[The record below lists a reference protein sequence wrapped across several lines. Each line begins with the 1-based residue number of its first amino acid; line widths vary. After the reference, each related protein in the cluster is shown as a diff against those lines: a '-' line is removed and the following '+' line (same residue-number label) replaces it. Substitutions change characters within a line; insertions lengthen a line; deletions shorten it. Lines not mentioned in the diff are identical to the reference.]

1 MVDATA
7 SGENRAF
14 ASTAVPYRA
23 PPSARFVSSVQAA
36 TDEALACYAEFA
48 RTALHAPPQDP
59 LWVRHWIEHLR
70 PDAIIAALKVDGHTV
85 FALALEIE
93 RTGPFRIARFLG
105 GRHANGNF
113 PAISDI
119 SERDFVS
126 SHLPALFAA
135 IRSARPDIDLVA
147 LQRLQ
152 PDLNGVNNP
161 LAGLPSFPSPNLAL
175 AVDLD
180 GGFDSVLERASGKRK
195 RKKHRSQAR
204 KFEAAGGFSRIE
216 AGTREEARRLLDAF
230 FAMKEQRFRKMG
242 IVNVFGD
249 ERVRGFFQ
257 ALFAGALDSQ
267 NTTFV
272 LHGLEVAGKLRAVT
286 GTSRSPKRLVCE
298 FGAILEDEL
307 SFASPGDFL
316 FFDNIQEA
324 CQQGNLLY
332 DFSVG
337 DEPYKRQWCDV
348 EIRQSD
354 ALVPLTTKGRAL
366 ASALHQGARAKA
378 FVKNSPMIWKI
389 TKALRR
395 RAQGQEQP
403 SRTDDD

>member
-1 MVDATA
+1 MADATA
-7 SGENRAF
+7 SGENKAF
-14 ASTAVPYRA
+14 ASATAPRRVPTGA
-23 PPSARFVSSVQAA
+23 MISTSVLEA
-36 TDEALACYAEFA
+36 TADVVASYAQFS

-59 LWVRHWIEHLR
+59 FWVRQWIEHLS
-70 PDAIIAALKVDGHTV
+70 PDAIIASLASDGQTML
-85 FALALEIE
+85 ALALEIE
-93 RTGPFRIARFLG
+93 RTGPFRVARFLG

-113 PAISDI
+113 PA
-119 SERDFVS
+119 VS
-126 SHLPALFAA
+126 TGLAQDLVASSLPTLFKA
-135 IRSARPDIDLVA
+135 IKATRPDIDLIA

-152 PDLNGVNNP
+152 PDLDGMNNP

-175 AVDLD
+175 AVDLSD
-180 GGFDSVLERASGKRK
+180 GFDNVLERASGKRK

-204 KFEAAGGFSRIE
+204 KFETAGGFARVE
-216 AGTREEARRLLDAF
+216 ARTRDETRRLLDAF

-242 IVNVFGD
+242 ITNVFGD

-257 ALFAGALDSQ
+257 ALFADALDDKNPS
-267 NTTFV
+267 FV
-272 LHGLEVAGKLRAVT
+272 LHGLEVGGKLRAVT
-286 GTSRSPKRLVCE
+286 GSSRTPRRLVCE

-324 CQQGNLLY
+324 CLQGNVLY

-354 ALVPLTTKGRAL
+354 ALLPLTLKGRAL

-378 FVKNSPMIWKI
+378 FIKNSPMIWKV

-395 RAQGQEQP
+395 KAQGQEQP
-403 SRTDDD
+403 SKAGED

>member
-1 MVDATA
+1 MADATA
-7 SGENRAF
+7 SEENKAF
-14 ASTAVPYRA
+14 ASRTAPHLA
-23 PPSARFVSSVQAA
+23 PAAAAITASVQAA
-36 TDEALACYAEFA
+36 TEDAISSYAEFSQ
-48 RTALHAPPQDP
+48 TALHAPPQDP
-59 LWVRHWIEHLR
+59 LWVRHWVEHLR
-70 PDAIIAALKVDGHTV
+70 PDAIIASLMANGQTT

-93 RTGPFRIARFLG
+93 RSGPFRVARFLG

-113 PAISDI
+113 PATSAAFGQNLAP
-119 SERDFVS
+119 SW
-126 SHLPALFAA
+126 LPILFEA
-135 IRSARPDIDLVA
+135 IKSTRPDIDLIA

-152 PDLNGVNNP
+152 PDLDGISNP
-161 LAGLPSFPSPNLAL
+161 LAALPSFPSPNLAL

-204 KFEAAGGFSRIE
+204 KFEAAGGFARIE
-216 AGTREEARRLLDAF
+216 ARTTADARRLLDAF

-242 IVNVFGD
+242 ISNVFGD
-249 ERVRGFFQ
+249 ERVRSFFQ
-257 ALFAGALDSQ
+257 TLFASALDDD
-267 NTTFV
+267 NPAFI

-286 GTSRSPKRLVCE
+286 GSSRSPKRLVCE

-324 CQQGNLLY
+324 CRHGNVLY

-348 EIRQSD
+348 EIRQCD
-354 ALVPLTTKGRAL
+354 ALVPLTTKGRTL
-366 ASALHQGARAKA
+366 AGILHQGARAKA
-378 FVKNSPMIWKI
+378 FIKNNPMIWKV

-395 RAQGQEQP
+395 RAQGQEP
-403 SRTDDD
+403 TPGVDEN